1 MKEIILK
8 TLKVLAGSMIVVAIA
23 VGIMI
28 VMINDKSEWANEVS
42 HPLDPTPEILT
53 ETILTEN
60 IIVEGIEVKGIEVR

>member
-8 TLKVLAGSMIVVAIA
+8 TLKVLAGSMIVAIA
-23 VGIMI
+23 VIIIMI
-28 VMINDKSEWANEVS
+28 MAINGECERANKIS